1 MQPNSPPTPPP
12 DHIPLF
18 QHTRNHV
25 WHRSTVHQA
34 HPGQARSPRSVFFH
48 PPGSHSPLFA
58 TLPTWAPSPDPT
70 CPPLLRTSGEAA
82 VGKSSLVMRSPP
94 SEPVRFLIH
103 SLSSRL
109 QRLGVRIPRP
119 LQGVRH
125 GRPKRRTDRLT
136 RITISLLL
144 YFSLPYAEVSVG
156 GQSDQG
162 AVPSWL
168 GVMGGQTAQLL
179 IPSFCLTL
187 IPPSSR
193 VGPSTLCHAD
203 KEHPGH
209 C

>member
-1 MQPNSPPTPPP
+1 MSGTEAPSTKPIQVKLVLLGPCSS
-12 DHIPLF
+12 IL
-18 QHTRNHV
+18 QAHTRLSSQ
-25 WHRSTVHQA
+25 RCP
-34 HPGQARSPRSVFFH
+34 PGPLPLTLPALPSCVLQAR
-48 PPGSHSPLFA
+48 PPSESRPLSCGSSA
-58 TLPTWAPSPDPT
+58 TTLQ
-70 CPPLLRTSGEAA
+70 RT
-82 VGKSSLVMRSPP
+82 RSPP

-144 YFSLPYAEVSVG
+144 CFSLPYAEVSVG

-193 VGPSTLCHAD
+193 VGSSTLCHAD